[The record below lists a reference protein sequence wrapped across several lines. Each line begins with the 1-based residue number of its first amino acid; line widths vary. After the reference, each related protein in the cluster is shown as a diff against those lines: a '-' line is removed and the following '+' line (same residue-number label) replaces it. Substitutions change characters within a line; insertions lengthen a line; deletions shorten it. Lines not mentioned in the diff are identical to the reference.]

1 MKKHEKYMLRC
12 LQLAENGMGTTRPNP
27 LVGSVIVCKDNII
40 GEGWHRKAGGPHAE
54 VFAIESVSD
63 KSLLSRSTLYVNL
76 EPCSHYG
83 KTAPC
88 ADLIVA
94 SGIKKVVI
102 GTVDSN
108 SVVKGN
114 GVKKLLEAGI
124 DVTIGVLVAECEA
137 LNKRF
142 FTFMLEKRP
151 FVILKWAETADGFI
165 APSNKSDR
173 KPVWISGSLSRQLVH
188 KWRSEEHAILVGTNT
203 VLDDNPSLTVREWT
217 GNNPVRVV
225 LDKSGKTSAEAAIID
240 NSADTIVITSN
251 PIFAAPAHVKVE
263 LTEDFSVSSILT
275 ILYKNQITSVIVE
288 GGAKTLQ
295 SFIDA
300 EIWDEVRRFKGKS
313 VFGSGIKA
321 PFFNQTPSRI
331 EQISDDTLEI
341 YHK

>member
-1 MKKHEKYMLRC
+1 
-12 LQLAENGMGTTRPNP
+12 
-27 LVGSVIVCKDNII
+27 
-40 GEGWHRKAGGPHAE
+40 
-54 VFAIESVSD
+54 
-63 KSLLSRSTLYVNL
+63 
-76 EPCSHYG
+76 
-83 KTAPC
+83 
-88 ADLIVA
+88 
-94 SGIKKVVI
+94 
-102 GTVDSN
+102 
-108 SVVKGN
+108 
-114 GVKKLLEAGI
+114 
-124 DVTIGVLVAECEA
+124 TI
-137 LNKRF
+137 
-142 FTFMLEKRP
+142 EKRP

-263 LTEDFSVSSILT
+263 LTEDFSVSAILT
-275 ILYKNQITSVIVE
+275 ILYKNQMTPVIVE

-300 EIWDEVRRFKGKS
+300 EIWDE
-313 VFGSGIKA
+313 
-321 PFFNQTPSRI
+321 
-331 EQISDDTLEI
+331 
-341 YHK
+341 